1 MKGPSI
7 CIPGIASLISGEVFI
22 ALEIIS
28 KFFNILSWGEETM
41 VGICWVV
48 PEAARLA
55 VIFLR
60 CSSEKS
66 SKL

>member
-1 MKGPSI
+1 M
-7 CIPGIASLISGEVFI
+7 
-22 ALEIIS
+22 EIIS
-28 KFFNILSWGEETM
+28 KFFNILSWGEETI

-48 PEAARLA
+48 PEAARL
-55 VIFLR
+55 VIIFLI